1 MGLLFKKYSMYLLS
15 ITIIVFTTISLIVS
29 SYYSSISLITK
40 DYQSIDIE
48 GIDNLMIVSHPG
60 DEIIFGGAH
69 LLKDNYLVVCIT
81 CGVEE
86 NITQN
91 FIEVMQKTKDK
102 YIILGYPEYTNN
114 EKDNWNEYYDA
125 IKEDLSNIIRL
136 KEWSTITTHNPEG
149 EYGSIQHKKTSKI
162 VTSIT
167 TKKYLY
173 YFGKYYTKHTIM
185 NHQDSLSQINQ
196 NILNQKTKLI
206 GIYKTEDYL
215 QTEFNHIYKYEDWI
229 KYKEWS
235 K

>member
-15 ITIIVFTTISLIVS
+15 ITIIVFTTISLIVT

-86 NITQN
+86 NLTQN
-91 FIEVMQKTKDK
+91 FIEVMQKTNDK

-114 EKDNWNEYYDA
+114 EKDNCNEYYVA
-125 IKEDLSNIIRL
+125 IK
-136 KEWSTITTHNPEG
+136 
-149 EYGSIQHKKTSKI
+149 
-162 VTSIT
+162 
-167 TKKYLY
+167 
-173 YFGKYYTKHTIM
+173 
-185 NHQDSLSQINQ
+185 
-196 NILNQKTKLI
+196 
-206 GIYKTEDYL
+206 
-215 QTEFNHIYKYEDWI
+215 
-229 KYKEWS
+229 
-235 K
+235 